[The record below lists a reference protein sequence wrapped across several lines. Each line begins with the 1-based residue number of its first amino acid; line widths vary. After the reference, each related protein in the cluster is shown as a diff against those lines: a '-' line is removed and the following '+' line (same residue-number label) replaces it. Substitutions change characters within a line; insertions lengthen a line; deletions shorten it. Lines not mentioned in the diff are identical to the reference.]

1 MVVLLAELLYC
12 SHQLVSDKRLKRQ
25 IQASTFAGFQ
35 AALHVLAFAV
45 LFLPILA
52 LINLIFHRDIWG
64 SLSLSLV
71 IGTAIAVV
79 WFVATFTSTL
89 LDLRKHDRV
98 GSTATAS
105 FPATT
110 FVAGLYG
117 VTCIASAW
125 LIVGL
130 HKEREPVW
138 MQLLALGFVFVAF
151 YGWPRTIHCNDT
163 SVSQRSLWGRKRTI
177 PYSAVEAISSDHQG
191 TTTVL
196 GGGVTIE
203 HTRYHIDPEIFRQA
217 VARRSGKPVY

>member
-1 MVVLLAELLYC
+1 M
-12 SHQLVSDKRLKRQ
+12 SDKRLKRQ

-35 AALHVLAFAV
+35 AALHVLAFGV

-52 LINLIFHRDIWG
+52 LVNLVFHREIWG
-64 SLSLSLV
+64 NLSLSLL
-71 IGTAIAVV
+71 IGMAIALM
-79 WFVATFTSTL
+79 WCVATFTSTL
-89 LDLRKHDRV
+89 LDLRKHDRL
-98 GSTATAS
+98 GSTVTTS

-117 VTCIASAW
+117 VTSIGSAW

-138 MQLLALGFVFVAF
+138 MQLLALGFVVLAF

-163 SVSQRSLWGRKRTI
+163 SVSQRSLFGRKRTL
-177 PYSAVEAISSDHQG
+177 PYSAVEAISVDHDG

-196 GGGVTIE
+196 GAGVTID
-203 HTRYHIDPEIFRQA
+203 HTRYHIDPEVFRET
-217 VARRSGKPVY
+217 VSTRSGRQVC